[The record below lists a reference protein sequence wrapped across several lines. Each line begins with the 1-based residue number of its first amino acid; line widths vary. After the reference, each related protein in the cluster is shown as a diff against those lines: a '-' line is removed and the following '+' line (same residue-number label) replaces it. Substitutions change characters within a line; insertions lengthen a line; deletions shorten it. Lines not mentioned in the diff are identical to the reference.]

1 MGLNPTPITL
11 TFPQAPRFIP
21 DGRISRVRLA
31 TMTFSCSLPN
41 APRWLK
47 CSPTCTRVRPVC
59 CNARYACTVDPLLRF
74 RVLKGC
80 PERTRHGRESLCAV
94 EALPRPAVAFPPPLR
109 PALPGPHRSY
119 GLMRRSWFLY
129 QPSFWFGWQSLQ
141 VAVNPCCNQDLP
153 NVSLLIFP
161 HVLGPLPRLPL
172 RCMRSFLPSERWPSP
187 AN

>member
-1 MGLNPTPITL
+1 MSRSTASPVSAVSGCVANGNQTVHHVSTSPPT
-11 TFPQAPRFIP
+11 IP

-94 EALPRPAVAFPPPLR
+94 EALPRRQWRSPPLR

-129 QPSFWFGWQSLQ
+129 QPSFLVRLAIFAGCCEPLLQ
-141 VAVNPCCNQDLP
+141 P
-153 NVSLLIFP
+153 
-161 HVLGPLPRLPL
+161 GPSQR
-172 RCMRSFLPSERWPSP
+172 
-187 AN
+187 